1 MTFENFFLSIEK
13 KKDAVAIVQ
22 DCKGDGEKACKDLIA
37 RSLREWKAEE
47 EVVDDITAIVVYFQK
62 Y

>member
-1 MTFENFFLSIEK
+1 M
-13 KKDAVAIVQ
+13 AIVQ